1 MLPGNI
7 VEGALDFLAQRRA
20 EAEKNPSMKAKI
32 DAIDEEEAKRLAEA
46 EAASISA
53 ARDTRRILQEQEKEN
68 KKADAHRTHVEERL
82 EENADNQKTILK
94 QTKRTETLIKRAV
107 DPQGLVAKNDRL
119 EQQVLEGQQREKR
132 YRTERD
138 AARTE
143 SAKLKKEIAA
153 LEKSNDDKDR
163 KIAALE
169 RQLAAASTK

>member
-1 MLPGNI
+1 
-7 VEGALDFLAQRRA
+7 
-20 EAEKNPSMKAKI
+20 
-32 DAIDEEEAKRLAEA
+32 
-46 EAASISA
+46 
-53 ARDTRRILQEQEKEN
+53 
-68 KKADAHRTHVEERL
+68 
-82 EENADNQKTILK
+82 
-94 QTKRTETLIKRAV
+94 
-107 DPQGLVAKNDRL
+107 LVAKNDRL

-169 RQLAAASTK
+169 RQLAATSTK